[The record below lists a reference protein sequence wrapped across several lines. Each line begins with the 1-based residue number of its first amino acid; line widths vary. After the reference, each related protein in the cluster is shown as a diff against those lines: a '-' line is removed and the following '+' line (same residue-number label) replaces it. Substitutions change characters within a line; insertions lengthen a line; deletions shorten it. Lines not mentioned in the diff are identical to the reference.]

1 MGRVVIGNAVDVET
15 FASATVDG
23 SEKLEKFLMA
33 MLRHAAPDDLA
44 VQYVKRGEQ
53 GRRAVAFVV
62 MRHGSGPSLFLTEA
76 TRLAT
81 VCTALG
87 GCARCR
93 ACDRKRSDA
102 LSTS

>member
-23 SEKLEKFLMA
+23 FEKLEKFLMA

-44 VQYVKRGEQ
+44 IQYVKRGEQ

-62 MRHGSGPSLFLTEA
+62 MRHGSGPSLFHRQAALCVIQ
-76 TRLAT
+76 RVNLALF
-81 VCTALG
+81 VGSAHPRVSG
-87 GCARCR
+87 AGHM
-93 ACDRKRSDA
+93 
-102 LSTS
+102 